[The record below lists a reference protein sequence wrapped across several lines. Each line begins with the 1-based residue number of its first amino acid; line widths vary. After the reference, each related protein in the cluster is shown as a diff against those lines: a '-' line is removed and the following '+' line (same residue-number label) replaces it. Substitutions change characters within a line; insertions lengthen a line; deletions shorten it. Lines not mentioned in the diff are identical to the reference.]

1 MFPLFVEYEF
11 SLLRVST
18 DETRGNVRF
27 ESRRGKSVR
36 DRRSDEKSETLSFPR
51 WQAVNERP
59 PLSLSVL
66 SMHWR
71 LGPRVTIITR
81 CTHACPTLRDR
92 GANQLL
98 YLLPYLFD
106 PARRIPPR
114 SVRRDFAKLNESY
127 GSRRIVAQLWR
138 YDSTSTKDIYRND
151 VMMSRYDDIIVREM
165 RSSRSCSDG
174 QRSRQ
179 DIIAAV
185 IR

>member
-1 MFPLFVEYEF
+1 MRKLCYISRFGDPYPL
-11 SLLRVST
+11 LPR
-18 DETRGNVRF
+18 RGNLRGATRIYTPTCSLSSSNTSSPSYESRPTKREGMFV
-27 ESRRGKSVR
+27 SRRGKSVL

-114 SVRRDFAKLNESY
+114 
-127 GSRRIVAQLWR
+127 
-138 YDSTSTKDIYRND
+138 
-151 VMMSRYDDIIVREM
+151 
-165 RSSRSCSDG
+165 
-174 QRSRQ
+174 
-179 DIIAAV
+179 
-185 IR
+185 